1 MTPVN
6 NFTCRWDYTQ
16 FMNSFLNRRLC
27 IFVLMV
33 HLFHL
38 SVFSTL
44 YVYRSERNLSVF
56 SMQCIYQ
63 SERNRSVFSMQ
74 YIYQSERNLGAVG
87 VDLIKVMLRIFRFRI
102 AENLRLASFIVS
114 SLMLPA
120 YVLRDWKP
128 NTLVN
133 INVKS

>member
-1 MTPVN
+1 
-6 NFTCRWDYTQ
+6 
-16 FMNSFLNRRLC
+16 
-27 IFVLMV
+27 
-33 HLFHL
+33 
-38 SVFSTL
+38 
-44 YVYRSERNLSVF
+44 
-56 SMQCIYQ
+56 
-63 SERNRSVFSMQ
+63 MQ